1 MREIPKYTYLSASS
15 ESRAGEQGRALEVQS
30 NAAEYLYSP
39 GNMGTTKMRIIGDP
53 SWIQQGSISGG
64 VTAKEFSYSPFFPDG
79 TINFDAEQVMFEIS
93 WQRPKDY
100 DITTGLADPYAGGNA
115 KDRLPIQSTVY
126 QATRVISEFRQGKFE
141 QTIEGSLFMFPKPDG
156 TNTVGKNTGQTTAQ
170 TTDQRTAGATNVVD
184 STRPNA
190 QSPTVAQNFVATTN
204 TNVINSITNG
214 AALTTTGTIPAPASP
229 ATNIVA
235 AATPPAGLNGSS
247 TVGPSTYP
255 RAPTGSGV
263 IPIQT
268 TESAPQPLNTNPFAT
283 AGRTQTIV
291 RES

>member
-1 MREIPKYTYLSASS
+1 
-15 ESRAGEQGRALEVQS
+15 
-30 NAAEYLYSP
+30 
-39 GNMGTTKMRIIGDP
+39 MGTTKMRIIGDP
-53 SWIQQGSISGG
+53 AWIQQGSISGG
-64 VTAKEFSYSPFFPDG
+64 VNAKEFSFSPFFPDG

-100 DITTGLADPYAGGNA
+100 DITTGLADPYAGGNV

-126 QATRVISEFRQGKFE
+126 HATRVISEFRQGKFE

-156 TNTVGKNTGQTTAQ
+156 TNTVGKSTAANPG
-170 TTDQRTAGATNVVD
+170 TAEAGIAFNQG
-184 STRPNA
+184 SLGTRPNA
-190 QSPTVAQNFVATTN
+190 QTPTVAQNFVNATN
-204 TNVINSITNG
+204 TNVVSSITNG
-214 AALTTTGTIPAPASP
+214 AAITTTGTRPAPASP

-235 AATPPAGLNGSS
+235 TATPPAGLNGSS